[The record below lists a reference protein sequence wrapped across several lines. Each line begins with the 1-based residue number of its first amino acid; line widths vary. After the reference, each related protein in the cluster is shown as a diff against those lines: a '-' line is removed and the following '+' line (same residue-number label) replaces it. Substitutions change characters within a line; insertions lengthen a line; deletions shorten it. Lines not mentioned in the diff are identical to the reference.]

1 MKKSIKNQ
9 INFSLTKL
17 VILVLF
23 LTFSLQGQGQ
33 INPRTKKKTESKIPL
48 KREPKTA
55 PIKRD
60 PKTGAPIYELQPMT
74 VITSVTPM
82 DVFATITEGSP
93 TSTGGRKSLMAINS
107 GSLSDTHNSDVRKL
121 SDRNTSTAYCTRER
135 LNLES
140 KIKRFEEMPVGS
152 RPDWLKPGIILKAR
166 SFVNGSYQIEEN
178 YDRYPITISTPD
190 LRNVSKTYITIP
202 DPRQKSKISEA
213 ENQLI
218 SQNAS
223 PVAANMSFRMTEI
236 KSRED
241 LSFKLTGRYSGGLG
255 SFAASLGIEAGTQKN
270 YHYYLVEF
278 SQYMFSLE
286 VDGLDAEAVFKTSDP
301 VPYKDYVYISKVD
314 YGRKGGVLFK
324 SKRSIQEYGATVTA
338 SSGFSGIS
346 KTELN
351 ALYSQLY
358 DNSEVEIK
366 AFMYGGTSSSAANT
380 IVDVQ
385 DEGIPNIG
393 NWITSQPGNHRYALP
408 IGFEL
413 KNLWNQQVGMD
424 NSMIQEI
431 ETCVEKRNYQLKMTL
446 TDIQNVDGRDGGGDD
461 PDDYGLQM
469 AVVLKAQGKVFQPSS
484 TQINKF
490 PGAPCGFGDPSRNQ
504 ISGPYTCWMGGGVNK
519 QLHVRENR
527 TSRDPFQ
534 INNTLI
540 FDIPWDAYTD
550 PKQEMKIYTW
560 LKEYTGS
567 NDKVIH
573 DSSIGVELREVL
585 DVLSGIKALNPTKTF
600 PDGQIAQGAYRF
612 SDFGATHTL
621 WLTNVPD
628 TGGKYILEGP
638 IKAGNAGEKAAI
650 WVRFELLN

>member
-1 MKKSIKNQ
+1 MNFLPNPALRKNLRRFFL
-9 INFSLTKL
+9 IIFLGALVMDSLHAQVTR
-17 VILVLF
+17 
-23 LTFSLQGQGQ
+23 
-33 INPRTKKKTESKIPL
+33 RTKTETKQPVKT
-48 KREPKTA
+48 
-55 PIKRD
+55 D
-60 PKTGAPIYELQPMT
+60 PKTGAPIYEIKPMT
-74 VITSVTPM
+74 AVVSVTPM

-93 TSTGGRKSLMAINS
+93 TSTGGKRSLMAVGD
-107 GSLSDTHNSDVRKL
+107 GSMNDVHRSDVRKL
-121 SDRNTSTAYCTRER
+121 SDRNSSTVYCTRER

-140 KIKRFEEMPVGS
+140 KIKAFEEMPVGS
-152 RPDWLKPGIILKAR
+152 RPDWLKPGIILKAS

-178 YDRYPITISTPD
+178 YDRYPITISTSN
-190 LRNVSKTYITIP
+190 LRGSKTLVTI
-202 DPRQKSKISEA
+202 DNPRAKSMISQA
-213 ENQLI
+213 ENTLI
-218 SQNAS
+218 SQGALEVS
-223 PVAANMSFRMTEI
+223 ANMKYQMTEI

-255 SFAASLGIEAGTQKN
+255 SFAASLGIEAGSQKN

-286 VDGLDAEAVFKTSDP
+286 VDGLDTEAIFKTSNQ

-314 YGRKGGVLFK
+314 YGRKGGILFK
-324 SKRSIQEYGATVTA
+324 SKRSIQEYGATISA
-338 SSGFSGIS
+338 KSGFSAIS
-346 KTELN
+346 QAQVN
-351 ALYSQLY
+351 AVYNQLI
-358 DNSEVEIK
+358 DNSEVDIK
-366 AFMYGGTSSSAANT
+366 VFMYGGTSSSAANT
-380 IVDVQ
+380 IVDAKN
-385 DEGIPNIG
+385 DGIPNIG
-393 NWITSQPGNHRYALP
+393 NWISSQAGDHRYALP

-424 NSMIQEI
+424 NSMVQEI
-431 ETCVEKRNYQLKMTL
+431 ETCVEKRSYRLKMTL

-469 AVVLKAQGKVFQPSS
+469 AVVLKAQGKVFQPAS

-504 ISGPYTCWMGGGVNK
+504 ISGPYTCWIGGGVNK
-519 QLHVRENR
+519 QIHVRENR

-540 FDIPWDAYTD
+540 FDIPWDAYKD
-550 PKQEMKIYTW
+550 SNHEMKIYTW

-573 DSSIGVELREVL
+573 DGSIGVELREVL

-600 PDGQIAQGAYRF
+600 PDGQIAQGGYRF
-612 SDFGATHTL
+612 TDFGATNTL
-621 WLTNVPD
+621 WLTNVPE
-628 TGGKYILEGP
+628 TGGKHIIEGP
-638 IKAGNAGEKAAI
+638 IKAGKAGEKAAI